1 MWLANF
7 LHVEDYSYIEGMTQ
21 AGMVD
26 KIVEGV
32 SFPHA
37 AAEKRNYRLVRP
49 DIHSSF
55 THFRYT

>member
-1 MWLANF
+1 
-7 LHVEDYSYIEGMTQ
+7 MTQ

-26 KIVEGV
+26 KIIEGV

-49 DIHSSF
+49 DIHSGF